1 MGGHASSARGM
12 SSCAAA
18 ERSRLSLTCRPHSA
32 RASCGDRLCLLV
44 APTTMLSLPCSQ
56 GTMFS
61 LQYTVKVSLVS
72 TIQLLQA
79 QCNHAHLLK
88 LAIACCQCSPA
99 LPDMLDLEGWA
110 QLPHPAQRV
119 TRQGPSQSQ
128 VTALHLMYSPD
139 KGHIAAGHLQSH
151 IGTLVSHPST
161 LAQNPVRASRN
172 SATLGPLKR
181 ALSSAMLCL

>member
-1 MGGHASSARGM
+1 M

-32 RASCGDRLCLLV
+32 WASCGDRLCLLV
-44 APTTMLSLPCSQ
+44 APTTILSLPCSQ
-56 GTMFS
+56 GTMLS
-61 LQYTVKVSLVS
+61 LLYTGKVCLL
-72 TIQLLQA
+72 TIQLLRA

-88 LAIACCQCSPA
+88 LAITCCQCSPA

-151 IGTLVSHPST
+151 IRRLISHPCT
-161 LAQNPVRASRN
+161 LAQNPARVSRN
-172 SATLGPLKR
+172 SATLGPMER
-181 ALSSAMLCL
+181 ALSGAMLCL